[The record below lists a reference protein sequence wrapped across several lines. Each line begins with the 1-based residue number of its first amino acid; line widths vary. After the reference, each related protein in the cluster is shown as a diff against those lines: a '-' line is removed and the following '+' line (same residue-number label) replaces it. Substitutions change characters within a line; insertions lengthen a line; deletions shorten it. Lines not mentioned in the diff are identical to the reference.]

1 MKVSSHRLKTI
12 SMLAAATALLLAHPA
27 AAEYPDRPIT
37 MVVAFPPGGST
48 DQTARLLATFLQKEL
63 GGNANVLVE
72 NRPGAG
78 GENGFRALA
87 DAKPDGYTIGFLNTP
102 HVVTLPI
109 ERKTRFTW
117 QSYDLLGNVIDDPA
131 NFSAHSDS
139 DIKSLA
145 DLVTYAKAHPGEV
158 TVGTTGIGSDD
169 HLAML
174 AFQRLAGVELTHIP
188 YKGAADVRTALAG
201 RHIMIGAMNIGEAMA
216 AQAGGTP
223 IRNLGQMSL
232 QRSEIAPD
240 VPTFKEQ
247 GYDMVFNSLR
257 GAAAPKGLPSPIRE
271 RLVTAVAKVA
281 ADPEFQAKMKA
292 SYTPM
297 WFLPPNEFAAVLK
310 KSDDEFRALWQL
322 NPWVEK

>member
-12 SMLAAATALLLAHPA
+12 SMLAVATALIFAHPA

-37 MVVAFPPGGST
+37 MVVGFSPGGST

-63 GGNANVLVE
+63 GGNTSVLVE

-87 DAKPDGYTIGFLNTP
+87 EAKPDGYTIGFVNTP
-102 HVVTLPI
+102 HVLTLPI
-109 ERKTRFTW
+109 ERKTRFNW
-117 QSYDLLGNVIDDPA
+117 QSYDLLGNVVDDPA
-131 NFSAHSDS
+131 NFSVPDDS

-145 DLVTYAKAHPGEV
+145 DLVAYAKAHPGEV

-174 AFQRLAGVELTHIP
+174 AFQRIAGVEMTHIP

-201 RHIMIGAMNIGEAMA
+201 RHIMMGAMNIGEAMA

-247 GYDMVFNSLR
+247 GFDMVFNSLR
-257 GAAAPKGLPSPIRE
+257 GTAAPKGLPSPIRE

-281 ADPEFQAKMKA
+281 ADPEFQAKMKE

-297 WFLPPNEFAAVLK
+297 WFLTPDEFAATLQ
-310 KSDDEFRALWQL
+310 KSDNDFRALWKE

>member
-1 MKVSSHRLKTI
+1 MKVSSRRLKTI
-12 SMLAAATALLLAHPA
+12 SMLAVATALIFAHPA

-37 MVVAFPPGGST
+37 MVVGFSPGGST

-63 GGNANVLVE
+63 GGNTSVLVE

-87 DAKPDGYTIGFLNTP
+87 EAKPDGYTIGFVNTP
-102 HVVTLPI
+102 HVLTLPI
-109 ERKTRFTW
+109 ERKTRFNW
-117 QSYDLLGNVIDDPA
+117 QSYDLLGNVVDDPA
-131 NFSAHSDS
+131 NFSVPDDS

-145 DLVTYAKAHPGEV
+145 DLVAYAKAHPGEV

-174 AFQRLAGVELTHIP
+174 AFQKIAGVEMTHIP

-201 RHIMIGAMNIGEAMA
+201 RHIMMGAMNIGEAMA

-247 GYDMVFNSLR
+247 GFDMVFNSLR
-257 GAAAPKGLPSPIRE
+257 GTAAPKGLPSPIRE

-281 ADPEFQAKMKA
+281 ADPEFQAKMKE

-297 WFLPPNEFAAVLK
+297 WFLPPDEFAATLSEERRRVPSTLEG
-310 KSDDEFRALWQL
+310 KSMG
-322 NPWVEK
+322 

>member
-12 SMLAAATALLLAHPA
+12 SMLAVATALIFAHPA

-37 MVVAFPPGGST
+37 MVVGFSPGGST

-63 GGNANVLVE
+63 GGNTSVLVE

-87 DAKPDGYTIGFLNTP
+87 EAKPDGYTIGFVNTP
-102 HVVTLPI
+102 HVLTLPI
-109 ERKTRFTW
+109 ERKTRFNW
-117 QSYDLLGNVIDDPA
+117 QSYDLLGNVVDDPA
-131 NFSAHSDS
+131 NFSVPNDS

-145 DLVTYAKAHPGEV
+145 DLVAYAKAHPGEV

-174 AFQRLAGVELTHIP
+174 AFQRIAGVEMTHIP

-201 RHIMIGAMNIGEAMA
+201 RHIMMGAMNIGEAMA

-247 GYDMVFNSLR
+247 GFDMVFNSLR
-257 GAAAPKGLPSPIRE
+257 GAGAPKGLPAPIRE

-297 WFLPPNEFAAVLK
+297 WFLPPDEYAATLK
-310 KSDDEFRALWQL
+310 KSDDEFRALWKE